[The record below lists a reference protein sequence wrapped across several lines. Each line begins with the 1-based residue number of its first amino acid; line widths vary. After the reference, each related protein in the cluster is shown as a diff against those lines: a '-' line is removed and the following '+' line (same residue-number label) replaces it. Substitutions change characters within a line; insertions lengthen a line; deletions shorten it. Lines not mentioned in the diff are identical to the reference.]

1 MRLKEEINYTIEIEK
16 SRFICYMNRVFSEQ
30 EARDYL
36 AQVKKI
42 HPTATHHCYGYT
54 IGSMIQRSSDNGEP
68 AGTAGIPILQTLLKS
83 ELEDTIAIVVRYF
96 GGIKLGA
103 GGLIRAY
110 TNSVSQTIGQATLV
124 NIEKRHVYNITFSY
138 DLIGRIEHFLS
149 LEAVITN
156 KEYNELV
163 TYSYLC
169 KESLDEK
176 VQEITN
182 GKYLSV
188 FEETI
193 EVEVI
198 AI

>member
-1 MRLKEEINYTIEIEK
+1 MRLKEELNFTIEIEK

-68 AGTAGIPILQTLLKS
+68 AGTAGVPILQTLLKS

-124 NIEKRHVYNITFSY
+124 NIEKRHVYNIAFSY

-149 LEAVITN
+149 LEAEITN

-176 VQEITN
+176 IQEITN
-182 GKYLSV
+182 GKYLPV

-193 EVEVI
+193 EVEVVV
-198 AI
+198 

>member
-182 GKYLSV
+182 GKYLPV
-188 FEETI
+188 FEESI

>member
-1 MRLKEEINYTIEIEK
+1 MRLKEDLNFTIEIEK

-68 AGTAGIPILQTLLKS
+68 AGTAGVPILQTLLKS

-124 NIEKRHVYNITFSY
+124 NIEKRHVYNIAFSY

-149 LEAVITN
+149 LEAEITN

-176 VQEITN
+176 IQEITN
-182 GKYLSV
+182 GKYLPV

-193 EVEVI
+193 EVEVVV
-198 AI
+198 